1 MVLMKF
7 CASALRNS
15 FLLLLLFITASST
28 SFSQGGTES
37 PYSRY
42 GIGDL
47 QNNGFINQIGMGG
60 ISAGF
65 NNPSAINFG
74 NPASYSSI
82 KITTFETS
90 ASIEAKKF
98 SNSTESQTNKGASL
112 NYLTVGF
119 PVMRGEWGAAFGIMP
134 YSLTGYDLT
143 SPGSI
148 TNPNDTITYQYNERY
163 KGSGGLSR
171 FFIGTGIAPFANDTI
186 SFFKSAKYYRLKE
199 GNDTSKIST
208 IVKRLK
214 VFSGLSFGINASYLF
229 GSIDQSR
236 KVEFQNASNI
246 FNTGIND
253 LTYYGDFYLDYGLQ
267 YKYLFAN
274 NTKFTL
280 GVSGAMAADVD
291 AKRDITWYNF
301 KTTAFGET
309 VKDTV
314 YFQEG
319 VKGAS
324 TIPMYWSAGFTLE
337 KGKWMIGADYGMQD
351 WSSYK
356 SFGVKS
362 QSLSNSYHAAIGTG
376 YKPKMRAQ
384 YRAGVNYTK
393 TYLDLRNTDINDY
406 SFSLGAGLPI
416 RLTQSERRDED
427 IKTLL
432 HFAVVGGQK
441 GTTDNN
447 LLKEQYVK
455 FYIGITFNERWF
467 QKRKY
472 D

>member
-7 CASALRNS
+7 CSSTLRNS
-15 FLLLLLFITASST
+15 FLFLLAFIANTTLLFA
-28 SFSQGGTES
+28 QGGTES

-42 GIGDL
+42 GLGDL
-47 QNNGFINQIGMGG
+47 QNNGFIHQTGMGG

-65 NNPSAINFG
+65 NNSSAINFG

-98 SNSTESQTNKGASL
+98 SNANESQTNKGAAL

-143 SPGSI
+143 NPGSV
-148 TNPNDTITYQYNERY
+148 TNPNDTITTLYNERY
-163 KGSGGLSR
+163 VGNGGLSR
-171 FFIGTGIAPFANDTI
+171 FFIGTGAAPFATDTI
-186 SFFKSAKYYRLKE
+186 TFYKSGKYFRLKE
-199 GNDTSKIST
+199 NDDTTKISS

-214 VFSGLSFGINASYLF
+214 VFSGLSIGVNASYLF
-229 GSIDQSR
+229 GSIEQSR
-236 KVEFQNASNI
+236 KVEFQNTTTF
-246 FNTGIND
+246 FNTGVND
-253 LTYYGDFYLDYGLQ
+253 LTYYGDFYLDYGLH
-267 YKYLFAN
+267 YKYQFAN
-274 NTKFTL
+274 STKFTL
-280 GVSGAMAADVD
+280 GVNGAMAADIS
-291 AKRDITWYNF
+291 AKRDFTEYNY
-301 KTTAFGET
+301 KSTAFGET

-314 YFQEG
+314 TFKEG
-319 VKGAS
+319 VKGSS
-324 TIPMYWSAGFTLE
+324 TIPMYWNAGFTLE
-337 KGKWMIGADYGMQD
+337 KGKWMFGADYGMQD
-351 WSSYK
+351 WSNYE
-356 SFGVKS
+356 SFGEKS
-362 QSLSNSYHAAIGTG
+362 QALSNSYHVAVGAG

-384 YRAGVNYTK
+384 YRAGLNYSK
-393 TYLDLRNTDINDY
+393 TYLDLRDTEIKDY

-416 RLTQSERRDED
+416 RLTQTERRDED

-432 HFAVVGGQK
+432 HFALVGGQK

-447 LLKEQYVK
+447 LLKEQYVR
-455 FYIGITFNERWF
+455 FYVGVTFNERWF